1 MNAGFFSL
9 RVAFLREMDSDT
21 LEVKIFSV
29 FQLISSTPPPLF
41 LLDFFKYLKV
51 LRNYSLSTILC

>member
-29 FQLISSTPPPLF
+29 FQLISSPPPLF
-41 LLDFFKYLKV
+41 LLDFL
-51 LRNYSLSTILC
+51 NI

>member
-1 MNAGFFSL
+1 MNAGFFLL

-29 FQLISSTPPPLF
+29 FQLISSTPPSPLF
-41 LLDFFKYLKV
+41 LLDFL
-51 LRNYSLSTILC
+51 NI